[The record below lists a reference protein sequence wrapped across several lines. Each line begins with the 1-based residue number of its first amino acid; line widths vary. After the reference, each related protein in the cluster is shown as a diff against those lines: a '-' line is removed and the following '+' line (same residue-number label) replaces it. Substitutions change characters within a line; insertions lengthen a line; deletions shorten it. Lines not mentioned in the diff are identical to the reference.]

1 MGWSRHM
8 SITVSK
14 TCFKARAFEYFRRV
28 EKTGEPVIVTDRG
41 RPVVEIRR
49 HSGARKGG
57 EDPLA
62 ELRGSVL
69 RFDDPMLPVVD
80 ESEWEALR

>member
-1 MGWSRHM
+1 MVTM

-14 TCFKARAFEYFRRV
+14 AHFKARALEYFRKV

-41 RPVVEIRR
+41 RPTIEVRR
-49 HSGARKGG
+49 HPSARDGK

-62 ELRGSVL
+62 ALRGSVL
-69 RFDDPMLPVVD
+69 RFDEPTAPAVD
-80 ESEWEALR
+80 GSGWEALR

>member
-1 MGWSRHM
+1 M

-14 TCFKARAFEYFRRV
+14 IRFKARAFEYFRQV

-57 EDPLA
+57 KDPLA

-69 RFDDPMLPVVD
+69 RFDDRTVSGVD